1 MKKSH
6 HVLRV
11 ATYNIHKCRGLDR
24 RVRPERIL
32 DVLKHINADIIALQE
47 VLSIE
52 GGSRGDQ
59 LRFVAAGYVSA
70 IPFKV
75 TSPKAGLCKS
85 AGQASM

>member
-1 MKKSH
+1 
-6 HVLRV
+6 LRV

-52 GGSRGDQ
+52 GGNRERDSWLYSNENRAS
-59 LRFVAAGYVSA
+59 V
-70 IPFKV
+70 
-75 TSPKAGLCKS
+75 KS
-85 AGQASM
+85 AVRHYAVVFT